1 MMRWARL
8 GSSWGVM
15 SSEKL
20 KKYLAYYQKTLRED
34 PENVE
39 ARLRLATLFREMG
52 HKSNAI
58 EEYVTASK
66 LLASQGLPLEAIA
79 ACKAVLEI
87 DPTHTEVQFF
97 LARLF
102 ALAPDAAGAR
112 VARPVAE
119 AFRPASDSPST
130 PSKPAPSPITLSRP
144 KVMTPSPDSLP
155 TQHRP
160 AISCA
165 LEPPSIEELLSDD
178 ILAEVEPDQ
187 DSEIDAGFD
196 RANELP
202 THQYKALTARPLK
215 PVLAQDESTRASL
228 SIPTALLADERTR
241 AGVEVPPLVL
251 DELRRTTEMDAQLR
265 RTVEFSYLDEL
276 RETQMMDLGTFS
288 ASSGLDEATS
298 PATAS
303 RLLHASSESMTRV
316 APSPQEEVFEV
327 RVFEMDEVEI
337 NSEVYEHLEQLDDL
351 PSEPELDAPT
361 SRIDRTT
368 ISILRSDLPEIPLF
382 SHLSASS
389 FVGLLTMATIEEV
402 PLGAV
407 ILAPGH
413 QHRSLFIVISGQV
426 MVSKPI
432 GDEHVRLSTMS
443 EGDFF
448 GEFGLLTGREHGATV
463 TATQPSRLLI
473 ISEEAIHHI
482 AAEDPEIWNTL
493 WSYYHVRM
501 LNNLMSSH
509 AIFGKLTHEERDE
522 LLDLFELQEFVED
535 EVIVSPDQPCHFVY
549 LVLFGSVE
557 LVPSRDAKSALTL
570 REGEFFGFLPSLTDE
585 PGKTLVRA
593 LKETTLLC
601 LPALQFRLLT
611 RQNTKIASELRT
623 MLRTMPNKKSLF
635 LTGVTTY
642 AETGSAS

>member
-1 MMRWARL
+1 
-8 GSSWGVM
+8 M

-119 AFRPASDSPST
+119 AFRPASDESSR
-130 PSKPAPSPITLSRP
+130 SIKPAPSHITLSRP
-144 KVMTPSPDSLP
+144 KLMTPSPDTLP

-160 AISCA
+160 AISRI
-165 LEPPSIEELLSDD
+165 LEPPSIEEVLNDD
-178 ILAEVEPDQ
+178 ILSEVEVTH
-187 DSEIDAGFD
+187 DAEGASGFE
-196 RANELP
+196 RTNELP
-202 THQYKALTARPLK
+202 THQFKALNARA
-215 PVLAQDESTRASL
+215 LADEESTRSDL
-228 SIPTALLADERTR
+228 SSAPKALIADERTR
-241 AGVEVPPLVL
+241 VGVEVPQLVL

-276 RETQMMDLGTFS
+276 RETQMMDLGTFT
-288 ASSGLDEATS
+288 ASVGLDEATS
-298 PATAS
+298 PASAS
-303 RLLHASSESMTRV
+303 RLLRISGEGDSMTRV
-316 APSPQEEVFEV
+316 AALPQEEVFEV
-327 RVFEMDEVEI
+327 RVFEMDEVEL
-337 NSEVYEHLEQLDDL
+337 NSEVYDHLDQLDDL

-361 SRIDRTT
+361 GRIDRTT

-402 PLGAV
+402 PLGTV
-407 ILAPGH
+407 ILSSGH

-432 GDEHVRLSTMS
+432 GDEQVRLSTMC

-463 TATQPSRLLI
+463 TATQAAKLLI

-509 AIFGKLTHEERDE
+509 AIFGKLSHEERDE
-522 LLDLFELQEFVED
+522 LLDLFELQEFADD
-535 EVIVSPDQPCHFVY
+535 EIIVSPEQSCHFVY

-557 LVPSRDAKSALTL
+557 LVPSRDASSALTL

-593 LKETTLLC
+593 IKETTLLC
-601 LPALQFRLLT
+601 LPAQQFRLLT
-611 RQNTKIASELRT
+611 RQNTRIAGELRT

-635 LTGVTTY
+635 LTGMTLY
-642 AETGSAS
+642 AETGSAN

>member
-1 MMRWARL
+1 MMPLARL

-119 AFRPASDSPST
+119 AFRSSSDESSR
-130 PSKPAPSPITLSRP
+130 SIKPAPSPITLSRP
-144 KVMTPSPDSLP
+144 KLMTPSPETLP

-160 AISCA
+160 AISRT
-165 LEPPSIEELLSDD
+165 LEPPSIEEVLSDD
-178 ILAEVEPDQ
+178 IL
-187 DSEIDAGFD
+187 SEIEFTQEEDADSGFD
-196 RANELP
+196 RANEIP
-202 THQYKALTARPLK
+202 THQFKALNARKL
-215 PVLAQDESTRASL
+215 DDEESTRSDV
-228 SIPTALLADERTR
+228 SISKALIVDERTR
-241 AGVEVPPLVL
+241 VGVELPQQVI

-288 ASSGLDEATS
+288 ASVGLDESTS
-298 PATAS
+298 PASAS
-303 RLLHASSESMTRV
+303 RLLRISGEGDSMTRV

-327 RVFEMDEVEI
+327 RVFEMDEVEL

-361 SRIDRTT
+361 GRIDRTT
-368 ISILRSDLPEIPLF
+368 VSILRSDLPEIPLF

-407 ILAPGH
+407 ILSSGH

-463 TATQPSRLLI
+463 TATQAARLLI

-509 AIFGKLTHEERDE
+509 SIFGKLSHEERDE
-522 LLDLFELQEFVED
+522 LLDLFELQEFADD
-535 EVIVSPDQPCHFVY
+535 EIIVSPEQSCHFVY
-549 LVLFGSVE
+549 LVLFGAVE
-557 LVPSRDAKSALTL
+557 LVPSRDASSALTL

-593 LKETTLLC
+593 TKETTLLC
-601 LPALQFRLLT
+601 LPAQQFRLLT
-611 RQNTKIASELRT
+611 RQNTRIAGELRT
-623 MLRTMPNKKSLF
+623 MLRTMPSKKSLF
-635 LTGVTTY
+635 LTGMTLY
-642 AETGSAS
+642 AETGSAN